1 MVISINKHAFQ
12 GSSQQ
17 TRISRKQSTNT
28 HFKETTHT
36 HSNNFFNDS
45 VNGG

>member
-1 MVISINKHAFQ
+1 MVISINKHTFPENNPLLL
-12 GSSQQ
+12 
-17 TRISRKQSTNT
+17 ISRKQSTNT